1 MATTVNNKRT
11 FAKDIATI
19 STALDGIVEFQSIEF
34 SQILITEHGQ
44 SINDLQY
51 VNKIRGIYFY
61 TSRSKVENIV
71 CALWRNETLPTY
83 VVCADSKNVYELKW

>member
-61 TSRSKVENIV
+61 TSRSAMESAV
-71 CALWRNETLPTY
+71 CHLTNTKLPTY
-83 VVCADSKNVYELKW
+83 VVCADSKNVYELK

>member
-51 VNKIRGIYFY
+51 VKKIRGIYFY

-83 VVCADSKNVYELKW
+83 VVCADSKNVYELK

>member
-1 MATTVNNKRT
+1 MEATVNNKRT
-11 FAKDIATI
+11 MASDIVAI
-19 STALDGIVEFQSIEF
+19 STALDGVVNFESIAF

-61 TSRSKVENIV
+61 TSRSSMESIV
-71 CALWRNETLPTY
+71 CHLTNGKLPTY
-83 VVCADSKNVYELKW
+83 VVCADSKNVYELK

>member
-51 VNKIRGIYFY
+51 VKKNTWYLLLYKPQQ
-61 TSRSKVENIV
+61 SRKY
-71 CALWRNETLPTY
+71 CLCFMA
-83 VVCADSKNVYELKW
+83 

>member
-34 SQILITEHGQ
+34 SQ
-44 SINDLQY
+44 N
-51 VNKIRGIYFY
+51 
-61 TSRSKVENIV
+61 
-71 CALWRNETLPTY
+71 TY
-83 VVCADSKNVYELKW
+83 YGTWAKH

>member
-61 TSRSKVENIV
+61 TSLHYGIFIFQGSYLINRPAK
-71 CALWRNETLPTY
+71 RFGTLLDAT
-83 VVCADSKNVYELKW
+83 

>member
-11 FAKDIATI
+11 MATDIQEICA
-19 STALDGIVEFQSIEF
+19 ALDGVVNFESITF
-34 SQILITEHGQ
+34 SQILITGHGE

-61 TSRSKVENIV
+61 TSHSALESIV
-71 CALWRNETLPTY
+71 CHLTKAKLPTY
-83 VVCADSKNVYELKW
+83 VVNPNSKNVYELK

>member
-51 VNKIRGIYFY
+51 VNK
-61 TSRSKVENIV
+61 
-71 CALWRNETLPTY
+71 Y
-83 VVCADSKNVYELKW
+83 VVFTFIQAAAK

>member
-61 TSRSKVENIV
+61 TSRSAMESAV
-71 CALWRNETLPTY
+71 CHLTNAKLPTY
-83 VVCADSKNVYELKW
+83 VVCADSKNVYELK

>member
-44 SINDLQY
+44 HNAAQRLGEYLLKNGFIRATRLASTNPRDMKVMYWTLTYTKLQ
-51 VNKIRGIYFY
+51 
-61 TSRSKVENIV
+61 
-71 CALWRNETLPTY
+71 
-83 VVCADSKNVYELKW
+83 

>member
-34 SQILITEHGQ
+34 
-44 SINDLQY
+44 N
-51 VNKIRGIYFY
+51 
-61 TSRSKVENIV
+61 
-71 CALWRNETLPTY
+71 TY
-83 VVCADSKNVYELKW
+83 YGTWAKH

>member
-44 SINDLQY
+44 SINDLQCEQNTWY
-51 VNKIRGIYFY
+51 LLLYKPQQ
-61 TSRSKVENIV
+61 SRKY
-71 CALWRNETLPTY
+71 CLCFMA
-83 VVCADSKNVYELKW
+83 